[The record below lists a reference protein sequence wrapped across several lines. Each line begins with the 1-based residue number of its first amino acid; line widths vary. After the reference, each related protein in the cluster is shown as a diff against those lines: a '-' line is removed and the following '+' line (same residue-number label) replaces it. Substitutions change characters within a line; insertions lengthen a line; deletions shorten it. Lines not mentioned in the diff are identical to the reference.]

1 MRRRLSRSGA
11 RTRCAAFWAVAAG
24 TLLWGVPVT
33 PAMAS
38 SHREAPLITQM
49 PKVDGTDW
57 YMFNSYEPGREAYV
71 TMIANYQPLQAPYGG
86 PNYFF
91 MDPDA
96 LYEFH
101 IDNTGDGKEDLT
113 FQFRFQNTLDNL
125 TVPVGGK
132 SIPVPLFN
140 IGAIAGPNP
149 PTLNIEE
156 TYTLAIVRDG
166 RRSGNQQ
173 SVTHAGLPKPTD
185 NIGEK
190 SIPNY
195 EPYARSFIHNVSIPG
210 CDGGQGRVF
219 VGQRREPFFVNLGE
233 VFDLINLDPLG
244 SPSAKPNVLN
254 DANVTSLILEVPKSC
269 LLRNASSPVIGGW
282 TTSSLRQSRLLRP
295 HPTFANP
302 TTVGG
307 AWTQVSRL
315 GMPLVNELVIGVK
328 DKDQFNASKPEDD
341 TQFAD
346 YVTHPS
352 LPVLIQTLFP
362 AAKAP
367 MHFPRTDLVAVYL
380 KGVPEVNQISATP
393 TPAEMLRLNTG
404 IPATPAARQNPLG
417 AALCFVHG
425 VLTLKHPG
433 CDPAGFPNGRR
444 PGDDIVDITLRVAMG
459 YLLPPTLAP
468 AGQLPFT
475 DQTPGS
481 AAMFDTHFPYLKS
494 PLPGSPQGERE

>member
-1 MRRRLSRSGA
+1 MIRRMSRRGA
-11 RTRCAAFWAVAAG
+11 RTSFAALCAAVAG
-24 TLLWGVPVT
+24 TLLWALPVT
-33 PAMAS
+33 TVMAS
-38 SHREAPLITQM
+38 SHREAPLITEM

-96 LYEFH
+96 LYEIH

-113 FQFRFQNTLDNL
+113 FQFRFKNELDNL

-132 SIPVPLFN
+132 AISVPLFN
-140 IGAIAGPNP
+140 IGPISGPTP

-156 TYTLAIVRDG
+156 TYTLDIVRGG

-173 SVTHAGLPKPTD
+173 RVTHAGLRKPTD

-195 EPYARSFIHNVSIPG
+195 ETYARSFIHDVSIPG

-244 SPSAKPNVLN
+244 SPSAKRNILN
-254 DANVTSLILEVPKSC
+254 DVNVTSLILEVPKSC

-282 TTSSLRQSRLLRP
+282 TTASLRQSRILRP

-352 LPVLIQTLFP
+352 LPVLIETLFP

-367 MHFPRTDLVAVYL
+367 TQFPRTDLVAVFL
-380 KGVPEVNQISATP
+380 TGVDDVNQISESNP
-393 TPAEMLRLNTG
+393 TPSEMLRLNTG
-404 IPATPAARQNPLG
+404 IPATPAAHQNNLG

-459 YLLPPTLAP
+459 YLLPLAIAP

-475 DQTPGS
+475 DQATGS
-481 AAMFDTHFPYLKS
+481 AAMFDTHFPYLKA
-494 PLPGSPQGERE
+494 PLAGSPQ